1 MASQKNG
8 VNKSEEIRKLVKA
21 NPKIATKDIK
31 AALAEKNIK
40 VADALIYFVKGRMK
54 QQKTQRTHFKAAV
67 KVASTNG
74 KGDVLATILHPSLRC
89 VRSHQGDSQCQER
102 LHHWIAAASL
112 LHRPQLAR

>member
-21 NPKIATKDIK
+21 NPKMATKDIK
-31 AALAEKNIK
+31 AALTEKNIK

-67 KVASTNG
+67 RVASTNST
-74 KGDVLATILHPSLRC
+74 GDVLATILK
-89 VRSHQGDSQCQER
+89 VK
-102 LHHWIAAASL
+102 
-112 LHRPQLAR
+112 QLATEVGGMKKLKALAEALSE